1 MPTSSA
7 CSRSAMVVAG
17 KGRGGAFSL
26 SPFAVDTP
34 HLQTLTHNLSCFTHP
49 LSLYSLIREQ
59 FGVNYIIVVCSCCAC
74 SLCRRDYL
82 NCQLRKESG
91 GNPSI
96 TVSGHMFVAR
106 VELRT
111 CVYVDLTWFL
121 PSSLIRG
128 FTPCAAHPL
137 ASWSNAS
144 YHGNHTS
151 CNVSRQCPHHAA
163 ASASGGHFWRWSH
176 RSSEGWSGHQIVR

>member
-1 MPTSSA
+1 M
-7 CSRSAMVVAG
+7 
-17 KGRGGAFSL
+17 
-26 SPFAVDTP
+26 DTP
-34 HLQTLTHNLSCFTHP
+34 HLQTLAHNLSCFTHP
-49 LSLYSLIREQ
+49 LSLYSMIREQ
-59 FGVNYIIVVCSCCAC
+59 FGVNYIVVVCSCCAC

-96 TVSGHMFVAR
+96 TVSGHIFVAR

-163 ASASGGHFWRWSH
+163 ASASGGHCWRWSH